1 MPEADI
7 NKLTPEEQDKLVTLM
22 AKMEGNPNPAPPGPD
37 VNAGREWGAAPVANP
52 AVVSR
57 VIDPAT
63 WVNKQIDTITAVGR
77 QNYLTGVKNPRKN
90 PITAG
95 IAAQPKYEAKM
106 RDPATLKRRV
116 EGLQKTNMDE
126 WVQMAE
132 TRGADN
138 LVTGVVSR
146 RYKIER
152 AVGKLQPMLKD
163 HLSKIDAL
171 PDVTS
176 ADREAKMI
184 ANKRGL
190 EAMKGK
196 I

>member
-1 MPEADI
+1 MPEAKLS
-7 NKLTPEEQDKLVTLM
+7 NLTPEEQEKMYVLM

-37 VNAGREWGAAPVANP
+37 VNEGREWGAAPAPNP

-57 VIDPAT
+57 ILDPAT
-63 WVNKQIDTITAVGR
+63 WVKKQIDTMTSVGR
-77 QNYLTGVKNPRKN
+77 DHYLTGVRNPRKN

-106 RDPATLKRRV
+106 KDAAVLARRKT
-116 EGLQKTNMDE
+116 GLEKTNMDE

-138 LVTGVVSR
+138 LVSGVTSR
-146 RYKIER
+146 QYKIER
-152 AVGKLQPMLKD
+152 AVGKLQPMLKA
-163 HLSKIDAL
+163 HLATIDAMN
-171 PDVTS
+171 DVTS
-176 ADREAKMI
+176 SDREAKMI

>member
-1 MPEADI
+1 MD
-7 NKLTPEEQDKLVTLM
+7 
-22 AKMEGNPNPAPPGPD
+22 GNPNPTPPGPD
-37 VNAGREWGAAPVANP
+37 VNANREWGAAPQPNP

-57 VIDPAT
+57 VLDPAT
-63 WVNKQIDTITAVGR
+63 WVKKQIDTMTSVGR
-77 QNYLTGVKNPRKN
+77 DHYLTGVKNPRKN

-95 IAAQPKYEAKM
+95 IAAQGKYEAKM
-106 RDPATLKRRV
+106 KDAAVLARRKT
-116 EGLQKTNMDE
+116 GLEKTNIDE

-138 LVTGVVSR
+138 LVSGVVQR
-146 RYKIER
+146 QYKIER
-152 AVGKLQPMLKD
+152 AVGKLQPMLKA
-163 HLSKIDAL
+163 HLATIDAMA
-171 PDVTS
+171 DVTS
-176 ADREAKMI
+176 SDREAKMI